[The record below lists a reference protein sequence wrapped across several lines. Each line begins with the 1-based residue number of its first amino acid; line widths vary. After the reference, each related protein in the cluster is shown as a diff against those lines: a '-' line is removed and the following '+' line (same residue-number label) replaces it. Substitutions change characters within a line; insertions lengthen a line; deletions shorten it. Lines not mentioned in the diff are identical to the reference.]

1 MNNGLW
7 GDLRWNTC
15 WTKIPV
21 HNWCV
26 KYELCN
32 VSNKCTEQGMTKSY
46 IQWNYTR
53 KENKCTFMTFTFA
66 PTICNSLRSVMCR
79 FTRVHPPSYPTV
91 YLLFFFSWIIKISSW
106 VCSSLNRIPMLNR
119 STSHITLVH
128 IAWTVTSLSQLYV
141 NLHARK

>member
-66 PTICNSLRSVMCR
+66 PTICNSLTLCAGLPGSILLAIQL
-79 FTRVHPPSYPTV
+79 FTFY
-91 YLLFFFSWIIKISSW
+91 FFFSWIIKISSW